1 MFCPVHQG
9 GQSLSTVTIT
19 IEIIGN
25 DVSLLFNKGGQQ
37 YVLTADTTTQKGVL
51 ASVTYSTIINLRD
64 RPLEKVWGGGGGGK
78 SPKKFMQGKMPRK
91 KNSCKEEGKEKKF
104 MQKDGPIVHFRVRY
118 DR

>member
-19 IEIIGN
+19 SEIIGN
-25 DVSLLFNKGGQQ
+25 DVSLLYNKGGQQ

-64 RPLEKVWGGGGGGK
+64 RPL
-78 SPKKFMQGKMPRK
+78 GKMPRK

>member
-9 GQSLSTVTIT
+9 GQSLSTVTT
-19 IEIIGN
+19 TSEIIGN

-64 RPLEKVWGGGGGGK
+64 RPLEKVCVCVCVCVCVWGGGGGEK
-78 SPKKFMQGKMPRK
+78 SPKKFMEGKMPRK
-91 KNSCKEEGKEKKF
+91 
-104 MQKDGPIVHFRVRY
+104 
-118 DR
+118 

>member
-9 GQSLSTVTIT
+9 GQSLSTVTT
-19 IEIIGN
+19 TSEIIGN

-64 RPLEKVWGGGGGGK
+64 RPLEKVCVCVGGGGGGNR
-78 SPKKFMQGKMPRK
+78 Q
-91 KNSCKEEGKEKKF
+91 KN
-104 MQKDGPIVHFRVRY
+104 
-118 DR
+118 

>member
-9 GQSLSTVTIT
+9 GQSLSTVTT
-19 IEIIGN
+19 TSEIIGN

-64 RPLEKVWGGGGGGK
+64 RPLEKVCVWGKIAKKIHGRENAK
-78 SPKKFMQGKMPRK
+78 KKKFMQR
-91 KNSCKEEGKEKKF
+91 
-104 MQKDGPIVHFRVRY
+104 RR
-118 DR
+118 

>member
-1 MFCPVHQG
+1 MFCPVHEG
-9 GQSLSTVTIT
+9 GQSLSTVTT
-19 IEIIGN
+19 SEIIGN

-64 RPLEKVWGGGGGGK
+64 RPLEKV
-78 SPKKFMQGKMPRK
+78 
-91 KNSCKEEGKEKKF
+91 CVCVCKEKKF